1 VKNWSKKQEGTE
13 SHLSKNFTLADKENN
28 FIGHFFMTVETN
40 NQNDT
45 GLRIITNEMI
55 GKKQSCI
62 WFVHVSPILRGKGYG
77 KELMKIAKN
86 IAKNDFECDVL
97 SLFVGKENTTAR
109 KVYEKSGFQYTGS
122 EWNRWETDWVE
133 MSCQL

>member
-1 VKNWSKKQEGTE
+1 
-13 SHLSKNFTLADKENN
+13 LADKDNN
-28 FIGHFFMTVETN
+28 FVGHFFMTVETN

-62 WFVHVSPILRGKGYG
+62 WFVHVCPNLRGKGYG
-77 KELMKIAKN
+77 KELMSIAKKIAKD
-86 IAKNDFECDVL
+86 DFGCDVL
-97 SLFVGKENTTAR
+97 SLFVGKENISAR
-109 KVYEKSGFQYTGS
+109 KVYEKSGFKYTGS